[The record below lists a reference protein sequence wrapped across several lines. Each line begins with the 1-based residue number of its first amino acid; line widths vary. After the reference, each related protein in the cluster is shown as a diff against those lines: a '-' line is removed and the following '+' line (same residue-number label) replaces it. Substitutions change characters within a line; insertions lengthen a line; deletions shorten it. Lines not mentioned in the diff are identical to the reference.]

1 MTLNP
6 HLLDLIVGNL
16 HDAAIDHRN
25 HCNHHHHQSNH
36 QSRSSSHEPHLLD
49 LIMGNLHDGA
59 VDHRDLDVGLRV
71 TKSRAGAAVDRW
83 IFFVL
88 QEVLRKR

>member
-1 MTLNP
+1 MMILP
-6 HLLDLIVGNL
+6 
-16 HDAAIDHRN
+16 
-25 HCNHHHHQSNH
+25 
-36 QSRSSSHEPHLLD
+36 SSHEPHLLD

-71 TKSRAGAAVDRW
+71 TKSRAWTAV
-83 IFFVL
+83 FFVL